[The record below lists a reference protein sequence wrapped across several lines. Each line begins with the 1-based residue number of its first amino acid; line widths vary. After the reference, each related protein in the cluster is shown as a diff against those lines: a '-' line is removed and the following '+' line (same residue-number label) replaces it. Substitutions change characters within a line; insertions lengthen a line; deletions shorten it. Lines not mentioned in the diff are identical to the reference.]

1 MMTAPLLIDS
11 HCHLDRLDLT
21 PFDGSLDR
29 ALAHAAELDVKAAL
43 CVAVD
48 RASIPV
54 VIALA
59 EKYPNIYATVGQHP
73 SEDEETLSVAELTL
87 LAQHS
92 RVIAIGETGLDYHY
106 ESMPRDFQK
115 QRFIA
120 HIEVSQKLKKPLII
134 HTRAAQEDTLEIL
147 RDHAVSSAVFHC
159 FTESLEMAEAG
170 LELGLYISFSG
181 ILTFKNAGDLR
192 EVAKKIPLERILVE
206 TDAPYLTPIPF
217 RGKPNC
223 PGYTRYVAECLA
235 ELKGIPYS
243 IVARQTTENFTTLF
257 GVSL

>member
-1 MMTAPLLIDS
+1 MNTPLLIDS

-21 PFDGSLDR
+21 PFEGSLER
-29 ALAHAAELDVKAAL
+29 ALAAAADMGVVKVL

-48 RASIPV
+48 KESIAR

-59 EKYPNIYATVGQHP
+59 EQYPNVYATVGQHP
-73 SEDEETLSVAELTL
+73 SEDEASLSVADLTV
-87 LAQHS
+87 LATHS

-106 ESMPRDFQK
+106 ETVPRAVQK
-115 QRFIA
+115 QRFVE
-120 HIEVSQKLKKPLII
+120 HIEVSQALKKPLII
-134 HTRAAQEDTLEIL
+134 HTRAAQDDTLQLL
-147 RDHAVSSAVFHC
+147 RDHAVNSAVFHC
-159 FTESLEMAEAG
+159 FTESWAMAQAG
-170 LELGLYISFSG
+170 LDLGLYISFSG

-192 EVAKKIPLERILVE
+192 EVAKKVPLERILVE

-243 IVARQTTENFTTLF
+243 DVARQTSANFKTLF
-257 GVSL
+257 GVGL